1 VGRAFAPS
9 YLAGEPAANAFF
21 APKFRDADA
30 RIARTR
36 AAAEHTVPAA
46 LLQILADQQAGLPSS
61 PARQA
66 HWDTLAAGKAA
77 VVVTGQQVG
86 LFLGPL
92 YSFYKAASA
101 IAVARALQAESGV
114 PCVPVFWLQTE
125 DHDFAEIRTATVA
138 DGEGQTVRLELRD
151 DRSCDDHS
159 CDGPSHDGRISVAHR
174 TLPAHVTELLDLA
187 AQALAD
193 GPGAQ
198 EVLSLLRDSYRPGV
212 GLATAFASL
221 LASVFADEGLLV
233 FNPRDARVAALA
245 SPLYRR
251 CIESAVPLEAGLR
264 EREAALHAAGF
275 DVQVP
280 IREQG
285 ALVFF
290 HREAATGPRF
300 RIQRRQ
306 AGWNLAGTAETV
318 PHEALVS
325 LLAQE
330 PLRFSTSAL
339 LRPILQD
346 VLFPTAAYVAGPGE
360 INYYA
365 QLGPLYADAGLVPP
379 LLVPRGRFVV
389 VDARTRRRLGQLGL
403 SVRDI
408 GTPAHELHAQ
418 LQDALPAGGSSPDD
432 LRRSVAAHI
441 EPVVAQITS
450 AVDLPGMN
458 LQRAAER
465 TRKSVAHALD
475 RLITRYAHALLE
487 QDTVT
492 RRRLR
497 DVELALFPTGV
508 PQERFY
514 AWPALA
520 ARLGVRAFKDLVM
533 ERMTGAGPFA
543 TLVHELHP

>member
-1 VGRAFAPS
+1 MQ
-9 YLAGEPAANAFF
+9 
-21 APKFRDADA
+21 A

-36 AAAEHTVPAA
+36 AAAEHTVSTE
-46 LLQILADQQAGLPSS
+46 LLQVLVDQQASLAPS

-66 HWDTLAAGKAA
+66 HCDTLAAGKAA
-77 VVVTGQQVG
+77 VVITGQQVG

-125 DHDFAEIRTATVA
+125 DHDFEEIRTATVA
-138 DGEGQTVRLELRD
+138 DWDGQPVHLQLRD
-151 DRSCDDHS
+151 EQ
-159 CDGPSHDGRISVAHR
+159 GHDGRVSVAHR
-174 TLPAHVTELLDLA
+174 TLPSQVTELLDGA
-187 AQALAD
+187 AHALGG
-193 GPGAQ
+193 GPAAE
-198 EVLSLLRDSYRPGV
+198 EVLGLLCDSYRPGL

-221 LASVFADEGLLV
+221 LATVFADEGLLV
-233 FNPRDARVAALA
+233 FNPRDERVAALA
-245 SPLYRR
+245 TPLYRR
-251 CIESAVPLEAGLR
+251 CIDGATALEAALR
-264 EREAALHAAGF
+264 ERETALQASGF
-275 DVQVP
+275 HVQVP

-290 HREAATGPRF
+290 HREAPTGPRF
-300 RIQRRQ
+300 RIQRQ
-306 AGWNLAGTAETV
+306 ATGWKLAGTAARIA
-318 PHEALVS
+318 HEAL
-325 LLAQE
+325 LAALTHE

-365 QLGPLYADAGLVPP
+365 QLGPLYADAGLQPP

-408 GTPAHELHAQ
+408 GMPAHELRAR
-418 LQDALPAGGSSPDD
+418 LQGGLPDGGASPED
-432 LRRSVAAHI
+432 LRRLLATHI
-441 EPVVAQITS
+441 EPTVAQIAA
-450 AVDLPGMN
+450 AVDRPGMN
-458 LQRAAER
+458 LHRAAER

-475 RLITRYAHALLE
+475 RLLTRYARGLLE
-487 QDTVT
+487 RDSVT
-492 RRRLR
+492 QRRLR
-497 DVELALFPTGV
+497 EVELALFPTGV

-514 AWPALA
+514 AWPAWA
-520 ARLGVRAFKDLVM
+520 ARLGVGAFKDMVM
-533 ERMTGAGPFA
+533 QAMTGAGAFA
-543 TLVHELHP
+543 TEVHELRP

>member
-9 YLAGEPAANAFF
+9 YLAGEPAADAFF
-21 APKFRDADA
+21 APAFRDAEA

-36 AAAEHTVPAA
+36 AAAEGVVSADLLDILAAQQAA
-46 LLQILADQQAGLPSS
+46 LPAS

-66 HWDTLAAGKAA
+66 HWDALAAGKTA

-114 PCVPVFWLQTE
+114 ACVPVFWLQTE
-125 DHDFAEIRTATVA
+125 DHDFAEIRTATLA
-138 DGEGQTVRLELRD
+138 DGEGQPVRLELPD
-151 DRSCDDHS
+151 DQIY
-159 CDGPSHDGRISVAHR
+159 DGRVSVAQR
-174 TLPAHVTELLDLA
+174 TLPAQVDELLLRA
-187 AQALAD
+187 AQALVDA
-193 GPGAQ
+193 PAAQ
-198 EVLSLLRDSYRPGV
+198 EVLALLRDSYRPGV
-212 GLATAFASL
+212 GLASAFASL
-221 LASVFADEGLLV
+221 LSSVFADDGLLV

-245 SPLYRR
+245 APLYHR
-251 CIESAVPLEAGLR
+251 CIEGAGPIEAGLR
-264 EREAALHAAGF
+264 ERQAALQAAGF
-275 DVQVP
+275 AVQVSL
-280 IREQG
+280 REHG

-290 HREAATGPRF
+290 HRETATGPRF
-300 RIQRRQ
+300 RIQRQQGDWR
-306 AGWNLAGTAETV
+306 LAGTAETIA
-318 PHEALVS
+318 HEALVS

-365 QLGPLYADAGLVPP
+365 QLGPLYAEAGLVPP

-389 VDARTRRRLGQLGL
+389 VDARTQRRLGQLGL

-408 GTPAHELHAQ
+408 GTPAHALRAR
-418 LQDALPAGGSSPDD
+418 LQHTLPAGAPSPDD
-432 LRRSVAAHI
+432 LRRAVAAHI
-441 EPVVAQITS
+441 EPTVAQLAS
-450 AVDLPGMN
+450 AVELAGAS
-458 LQRAAER
+458 LHRAAER

-475 RLITRYAHALLE
+475 RLITRYARALLE

-492 RRRLR
+492 QRRLR
-497 DVELALFPTGV
+497 DVELAIFPTGI

-514 AWPALA
+514 AWPTLA
-520 ARLGVRAFKDLVM
+520 ARLGVRAFKNLVM
-533 ERMTGAGPFA
+533 ERMADTGPFA
-543 TLVHELHP
+543 TEVHELHP